1 MFRLPETLLPSY
13 RQPVT
18 VRDEV
23 SIAGV
28 AWPVYKLL
36 ALAIGLLVLVIA
48 AVATSSAAPSVLAAA
63 AAGTVVWLA
72 LSPFSSARR

>member
-1 MFRLPETLLPSY
+1 M
-13 RQPVT
+13 T

-36 ALAIGLLVLVIA
+36 ALAIGLLVLVIVA
-48 AVATSSAAPSVLAAA
+48 LATSSAAPSVLAAA
-63 AAGTVVWLA
+63 TAGTAVWLA
-72 LSPFSSARR
+72 LSPFQSTGR

>member
-1 MFRLPETLLPSY
+1 M
-13 RQPVT
+13 T

-36 ALAIGLLVLVIA
+36 ALAIGLLVLVIV

-63 AAGTVVWLA
+63 AAGTVVWLV
-72 LSPFSSARR
+72 LSQFHSSDR

>member
-1 MFRLPETLLPSY
+1 M
-13 RQPVT
+13 T
-18 VRDEV
+18 VRDEI

-28 AWPVYKLL
+28 PWPVYKLL
-36 ALAIGLLVLVIA
+36 ALSIGLLILVIV

-72 LSPFSSARR
+72 LSPFHSSDR

>member
-1 MFRLPETLLPSY
+1 VFRLPENYLASY
-13 RQPVT
+13 RQTMT

-28 AWPVYKLL
+28 PWPVYKLL
-36 ALAIGLLVLVIA
+36 ALAIGLIVLVIV
-48 AVATSSAAPSVLAAA
+48 AVATGSAAPSVLAAA

-72 LSPFSSARR
+72 LRPYQSSDR

>member
-1 MFRLPETLLPSY
+1 M
-13 RQPVT
+13 T

-28 AWPVYKLL
+28 PWPVYKLL
-36 ALAIGLLVLVIA
+36 ALAIGLVVLVIVS
-48 AVATSSAAPSVLAAA
+48 VATGSAAPSVLAAA

-72 LSPFSSARR
+72 LSPFHSSES

>member
-1 MFRLPETLLPSY
+1 M
-13 RQPVT
+13 T

-36 ALAIGLLVLVIA
+36 ALAIGFLVLVIV

-63 AAGTVVWLA
+63 AAGTAVWLTLGA
-72 LSPFSSARR
+72 FQRS

>member
-36 ALAIGLLVLVIA
+36 ALAIGLLVLVIV
-48 AVATSSAAPSVLAAA
+48 AVATSSAAPSVMAAA

>member
-1 MFRLPETLLPSY
+1 M
-13 RQPVT
+13 T

-28 AWPVYKLL
+28 SWPVYKLPAL
-36 ALAIGLLVLVIA
+36 ALGLLVLVIVA
-48 AVATSSAAPSVLAAA
+48 LATSSAAPSVLAAA

-72 LSPFSSARR
+72 LSPFQSTGR

>member
-1 MFRLPETLLPSY
+1 M
-13 RQPVT
+13 T

-36 ALAIGLLVLVIA
+36 ALAIGLVVLVIV

-72 LSPFSSARR
+72 LSPFHPSDR

>member
-1 MFRLPETLLPSY
+1 M
-13 RQPVT
+13 T

-28 AWPVYKLL
+28 SWPVYKLL
-36 ALAIGLLVLVIA
+36 ALSIGLLVLMIV
-48 AVATSSAAPSVLAAA
+48 AVATSSAGPSVLAAA

-72 LSPFSSARR
+72 LSPFQSTGR

>member
-1 MFRLPETLLPSY
+1 M
-13 RQPVT
+13 T

-28 AWPVYKLL
+28 PWPVYKLL
-36 ALAIGLLVLVIA
+36 ALGIGLIVLVIV
-48 AVATSSAAPSVLAAA
+48 AVATSSAAASVLAAA

-72 LSPFSSARR
+72 LSPFHSSDR